1 MHKPITPTKSQ
12 SPYNSGKKN
21 PDYINPTF
29 VSQAVFQDNQS
40 QNKALQHGHTKQN
53 NCYYTYYN
61 QSQKIQIEKTQGT
74 IEKQRYGNILKFEE
88 KRFETNEKNYFID
101 RKKQL
106 SQHELTPDY
115 SLNRIKRNSQI
126 ELNMSWNNGVQDHQ
140 IKQDIKK
147 DEKRK
152 LYTEIEQTEQFYS
165 SVKEINQSV
174 KDFKAQSYLR
184 GLQLQNRHN
193 QYLKEVEKT
202 KKLEEEI
209 IRSQELK
216 IQELRRQQ
224 EQLSIAKSK
233 FTK

>member
-1 MHKPITPTKSQ
+1 MHKPIAPTKSQ

-21 PDYINPTF
+21 PDYVNPTF
-29 VSQAVFQDNQS
+29 ISQTVFQDNIQ
-40 QNKALQHGHTKQN
+40 QNKPQQQGHTKQN
-53 NCYYTYYN
+53 SNYYTYYN
-61 QSQKIQIEKTQGT
+61 QSQKLQNEKTQGT
-74 IEKQRYGNILKFEE
+74 IEKQRYGNILKVEE
-88 KRFETNEKNYFID
+88 KRFEINERNYFFD

-147 DEKRK
+147 DEKRQ
-152 LYTEIEQTEQFYS
+152 LYTEIEQTEHLDS
-165 SVKEINQSV
+165 SIKNINQSV
-174 KDFKAQSYLR
+174 KDFKTQSYLR

-193 QYLKEVEKT
+193 QYLKEIEKT
-202 KKLEEEI
+202 KQLEEEI

-216 IQELRRQQ
+216 IQDLRRQQ
-224 EQLSIAKSK
+224 EYLSIAKSK